1 MEIAIIS
8 VSIICIMIL
17 IYGSTYINMLDKNKI
32 FNLRKKCADSMKK

>member
-32 FNLRKKCADSMKK
+32 FNLSKNAKKLLKI

>member
-17 IYGSTYINMLDKNKI
+17 IYGSTYINMLDKNKK
-32 FNLRKKCADSMKK
+32 FNIIKSAK